1 MQGLT
6 QDVVLGESGLR
17 GRPDGDLLCE
27 ECWRSLMH
35 QP

>member
-6 QDVVLGESGLR
+6 QDLVLSEAGLR
-17 GRPDGDLLCE
+17 RRPVGDLLCE